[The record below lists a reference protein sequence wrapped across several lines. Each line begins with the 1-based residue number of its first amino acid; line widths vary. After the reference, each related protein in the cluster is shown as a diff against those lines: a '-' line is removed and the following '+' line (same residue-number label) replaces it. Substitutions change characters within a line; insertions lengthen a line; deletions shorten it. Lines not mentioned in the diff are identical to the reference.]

1 MSMAED
7 EPIPSSAPD
16 PKARW
21 FEPVCAIL
29 MALTTLSTAWCSF
42 QNSRWSGRTSD
53 LEASEDAFERQAME
67 MTLEQHEIEAA
78 HLQLAIQAVD
88 ATIGGNE
95 KLARFYVDR
104 FPGELKAAWEKWIA
118 LDPINNASAPPH
130 PFLPNFYTP
139 RYAQE
144 IRDAKAGSAKASAEA
159 KTTGV
164 TSGAYLSN
172 TVLLA
177 AVLFF
182 AGTAGKFDHRN
193 VRQPSLFFAIALF
206 LYAAVRMLMLPVA

>member
-1 MSMAED
+1 MDEAEAQ
-7 EPIPSSAPD
+7 PLAPD

-29 MALTTLSTAWCSF
+29 MAITTLATAWCSF
-42 QNSRWSGRTSD
+42 QNSRWSGQTSD
-53 LEASEDAFERQAME
+53 LEAAEDAAERQAME
-67 MTLEQHEIEAA
+67 RTLEQQQFQVA
-78 HLQLAIQAVD
+78 HLQLVIQATD
-88 ATIGGNE
+88 AKLSGNE
-95 KLARFYVDR
+95 KLANFYSDR
-104 FPGELKAAWEKWIA
+104 FNGELKVAWDKWVA
-118 LDPINNASAPPH
+118 LDPFNNTSAPAH
-130 PFLPNFYTP
+130 PFLPGFYTP

-144 IRDAKAGSAKASAEA
+144 IHDAKAEAAKASARA
-159 KTTGV
+159 KITGA
-164 TSGAYLSN
+164 TAGNYLSN